1 MSTEQGSSSQ
11 DDSSQIQVCSYA
23 RSLLQIE
30 CTETCY
36 TLTFQKSRAKR
47 HVSESDAPKTKRP
60 KTTEAVRLNRIAAIN
75 DELKSLDER
84 LMYKDKEREM
94 ASNVRQYRRCEEL
107 TKGMAELKEK
117 KPELEAEKKLLNRKQ
132 MQAQWY
138 NKKKSSAS
146 NSTPSTPLSQTSR
159 STTLSSRSTTP
170 LPLSSRSTTPL
181 PLSPMSHSDSTVYV
195 GSSSDQEE
203 FHSSFE
209 WSFSPHHFLLPNC
222 AEPTNIHTYCPQLP
236 NRLTLSLLRCQ
247 TISIFGK
254 ASPGVT
260 GTGEAG

>member
-1 MSTEQGSSSQ
+1 MLCLPCLLNKAQAHKTIAHRYRYVLMQGHF
-11 DDSSQIQVCSYA
+11 
-23 RSLLQIE
+23 LQIE

-94 ASNVRQYRRCEEL
+94 AGNVRQYRRCEEL
-107 TKGMAELKEK
+107 TRGMAELKEK
-117 KPELEAEKKLLNRKQ
+117 KRELEAEKRLLNRKQ

-138 NKKKSSAS
+138 KKKSSAS

-159 STTLSSRSTTP
+159 STTPSSRSTTP

-195 GSSSDQEE
+195 SSSSDQEE

-209 WSFSPHHFLLPNC
+209 WSFSPPPFSPPQLRRTHQHSHLLPSTAQSSN
-222 AEPTNIHTYCPQLP
+222 TVTPQV
-236 NRLTLSLLRCQ
+236 SDDQ
-247 TISIFGK
+247 HFW
-254 ASPGVT
+254 
-260 GTGEAG
+260 